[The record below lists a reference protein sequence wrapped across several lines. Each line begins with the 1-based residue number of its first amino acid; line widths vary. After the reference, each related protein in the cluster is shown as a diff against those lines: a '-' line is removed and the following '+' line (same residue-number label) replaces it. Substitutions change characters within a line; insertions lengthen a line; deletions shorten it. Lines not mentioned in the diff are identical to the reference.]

1 MDRLRIGTLGAA
13 RITRQALITPARELP
28 GVQVT
33 AVAARNRADAEAFA
47 AEHGIPVVHD
57 SYQALLADP
66 DLDAVYNPLPNS
78 LHGLWTLRAIAAGK
92 HVLCEKP
99 FTANAAEARVVADAA
114 REAGL
119 VVMEAMHYR
128 YHLLAEKMAAEVRL
142 IAGPDPDGGSAVRH
156 VHCAVSFPLQSRNDI
171 RYSCELAGG
180 ATMDAGCYALD
191 LIRLLGPGEPEVVS
205 AFCVQEQAD
214 VDQQMTAFLT
224 FPGGATAWLDVCFD
238 PPDRTFRADVHVIG
252 AGGQVRV
259 QNFIHPHKGYQIEF
273 RAPER
278 GPRPGEDPAPGTPAP
293 PLDARLT
300 KTTYLGQ
307 LEAFAAAVMRGQ
319 PFPTTAEHAVVTMKL
334 IDDIYRAAGLPLRP
348 SARQPG

>member
-13 RITRQALITPARELP
+13 RITRQALIAPARELP
-28 GVQVT
+28 AVQVT
-33 AVAARNRADAEAFA
+33 AVAARDRADAEAFA

-57 SYQALLADP
+57 SYEALLADP

-78 LHGLWTLRAIAAGK
+78 LHGRWTLRAIAAGK

-99 FTANAAEARVVADAA
+99 FTSNAAEARAVADAA
-114 REAGL
+114 GQSGL

-142 IAGPDPDGGSAVRH
+142 VAGQDSGGRNAVRH
-156 VHCAVSFPLQSRNDI
+156 IHCVVSFPLQSRNDI
-171 RYSCELAGG
+171 RYSYDLAGG

-191 LIRLLGPGEPEVVS
+191 LIRLLGPGEPEVFS
-205 AFCVQEQAD
+205 AFCTQEQGE

-252 AGGQVRV
+252 AGGQLRV
-259 QNFIHPHKGYQIEF
+259 QNFIHPHKGYQIES
-273 RAPER
+273 RTPDR
-278 GPRPGEDPAPGTPAP
+278 GPQRSEDPAPAA
-293 PLDARLT
+293 PLDGRLT

-307 LEAFAAAVMRGQ
+307 LEAFAAAVLRGQ

-348 SARQPG
+348 SVQQPG